1 MEYKRAQEL
10 LDKYL
15 EGKCTAE
22 EIDLVESWYLKET
35 DNPETFQSEPNYGE
49 LGKTIWKGIQQENNK
64 TRKLVPYYKWA
75 AAAAVFIIFGAG
87 LYYLTN
93 TTTSAVHATDHFA
106 KNDIA
111 PGGNKAFLTLS
122 DGRRIVLDDARN
134 GKIAE
139 QAGVTISKTASGQL
153 IYSVSD
159 QSRQQASHMA
169 GFNTIETPR
178 GGQYQVNLPDGTKVW
193 LNAGSSL
200 RYPAQFAIA
209 KREVELKGEAYFEV
223 AKRTI
228 KGNEQGK
235 RLPFVVKTS
244 AQEVEVLGT
253 HFNINS
259 YSEEGNTKTTLLE
272 GSVAVHP
279 RPTNGTGI
287 PAKIIK
293 PGEQSMLNGSSIQV
307 ATVDTEKVLAWKEG
321 FFMFEDEDL
330 QSIMHQV
337 ARWYDVDVEFKD
349 NSLKTKGFSG
359 TVSRF
364 GNVSQVL
371 KKIELTGSVHF
382 EIEGRRIVV
391 KK

>member
-15 EGKCTAE
+15 EGNCTAE

-35 DNPETFQSEPNYGE
+35 DNPEAFQSEPNYGE
-49 LGKTIWKGIQQENNK
+49 LGKSIWKDIQQENNK
-64 TRKLVPYYKWA
+64 TRKLMPYYKWA
-75 AAAAVFIIFGAG
+75 AAAAVFVILGTG
-87 LYYLTN
+87 LYYLIN
-93 TTTSAVHATDHFA
+93 TGASAVNATAHFA
-106 KNDIA
+106 KNDIT

-122 DGRRIVLDDARN
+122 DGRRIALDDARN

-139 QAGVTISKTASGQL
+139 QAGITISKTASGQL
-153 IYSVSD
+153 VYSVSD
-159 QSRQQASHMA
+159 QSAQQASPMA

-200 RYPAQFAIA
+200 RYPAQFAVS

-223 AKRTI
+223 AKGMI
-228 KGNEQGK
+228 KGNERGK
-235 RLPFVVKTS
+235 RLPFVVKTD

-259 YSEEGNTKTTLLE
+259 YKEEGNTQTTLLE

-279 RPTNGTGI
+279 LAFNGTAL
-287 PAKIIK
+287 PTKIIK
-293 PGEQSMLNGSSIQV
+293 PGEQSVLNGASIQV
-307 ATVDTEKVLAWKEG
+307 ATVDTEKALAWKEG
-321 FFMFEDEDL
+321 FFMFEDEGL

-349 NSLKTKGFSG
+349 SSLKTKGFSG

-364 GNVSQVL
+364 TNVSQVL

-382 EIEGRRIVV
+382 KIEGRRIVV
-391 KK
+391 TK

>member
-1 MEYKRAQEL
+1 MGYKRAQEL

-15 EGKCTAE
+15 EGKCTTE

-35 DNPETFQSEPNYGE
+35 DNPETFQSEPNYSE
-49 LGKTIWKGIQQENNK
+49 LGKSIWKGIQQENNK

-75 AAAAVFIIFGAG
+75 AAAAVFIILGAG

-153 IYSVSD
+153 IYSISD
-159 QSRQQASHMA
+159 QSTQQASHMA

-279 RPTNGTGI
+279 RAANGAGI

-293 PGEQSMLNGSSIQV
+293 PGEQSMLNGSSMQV

-349 NSLKTKGFSG
+349 NSLKNKGFSG

-382 EIEGRRIVV
+382 KIEGRRIVV
-391 KK
+391 TK